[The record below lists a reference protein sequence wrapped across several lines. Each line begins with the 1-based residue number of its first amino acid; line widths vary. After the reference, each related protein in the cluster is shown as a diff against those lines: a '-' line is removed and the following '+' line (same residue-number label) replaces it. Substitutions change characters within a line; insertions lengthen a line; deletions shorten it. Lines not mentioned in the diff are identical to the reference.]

1 MEKKKTIVSLFNY
14 FLGSIYGGTRVT
26 INGDGFISGDT
37 WISIPGANYTYIGS
51 ASYSQIIFTTPPELT
66 YVNLNLN
73 LYVYVRTS
81 QSVCFIPSCY
91 FSWSTSVTPYFV
103 SVNPLLIRGR
113 TNLNIT
119 GKNLLSGGRTT
130 ANAHVTIND
139 NICNIT
145 HMTNGSITCTVMG
158 VEAGEHS
165 IVGSI
170 DGLFLMDTDQD

>member
-1 MEKKKTIVSLFNY
+1 
-14 FLGSIYGGTRVT
+14 
-26 INGDGFISGDT
+26 
-37 WISIPGANYTYIGS
+37 
-51 ASYSQIIFTTPPELT
+51 
-66 YVNLNLN
+66 
-73 LYVYVRTS
+73 
-81 QSVCFIPSCY
+81 
-91 FSWSTSVTPYFV
+91 
-103 SVNPLLIRGR
+103 VNPLLIRGR

-170 DGLFLMDTDQD
+170 DGLFLMDTDHH